1 MFFGLDGALLTAT
14 SVRSSLSVERVSGS
28 VEDSSED
35 SATTRGEGRG
45 REFRF
50 ISRISSFRYVPFFLG
65 APPFCS
71 PLKRLVKYGMISCE
85 QAADFARNEL
95 SRRRTF
101 SNEHYLVRE
110 TCPFLASLES

>member
-45 REFRF
+45 GGASFVLFRVF
-50 ISRISSFRYVPFFLG
+50 LRFVTFPFFSGLH
-65 APPFCS
+65 PFV
-71 PLKRLVKYGMISCE
+71 PR
-85 QAADFARNEL
+85 
-95 SRRRTF
+95 
-101 SNEHYLVRE
+101 
-110 TCPFLASLES
+110 